1 MESSVSIE
9 AVSIVPSALRVGW
22 PCGRPRATSTRRVAA
37 APVAVAVATNAGPR
51 IVRLRAHTGTAV
63 QASSTPV

>member
-1 MESSVSIE
+1 
-9 AVSIVPSALRVGW
+9 
-22 PCGRPRATSTRRVAA
+22 VAA

-63 QASSTPV
+63 LASSTPV